1 MNRRIA
7 LIFLALLLTVS
18 MQAQKLRTGQH
29 SKGVKRISR
38 VYHDVSLSD
47 ALSELAKQQ
56 TDYAIM
62 FLYNEL
68 EDFRITTT
76 VSRKTLPDA
85 IQQMIGFYPVR
96 MTVDDSNPEE
106 RLRAG
111 ERTSGMKKIFVEC
124 THKTDRHLTGT
135 IIDEHGHP
143 VAYAN
148 VAILH
153 PADSTLLSGGV
164 SNESGYFAIPY
175 ETPSSVS
182 SGRVGA
188 VLARI
193 SYVGYKTVYR
203 LCHQPEVGSIRMRP
217 DNYALNGV
225 VVQGERPKVVLQGNS
240 LLMNVEGTVM
250 ERLGTAEDVLSRVPT
265 ISKKGDGYEILGKGA
280 PLIYLNN
287 RKVTDLNELRN
298 VLSENI
304 RSVEVVQNPG
314 ARYDATV
321 QAVIVIRTKRTAGE
335 GLGVEL
341 TSWSRKGHGYANNE
355 RINLTYRTGRLELFA
370 NLFGAYNKRWS
381 RGDFEQT
388 IFADTLW
395 TINNRKQSSVRNPYA
410 EGRVGFNYQLN
421 DSNSFGGFYQH
432 VYDYVKTAYDNA
444 DDLTADGAP
453 YDHLHNSG
461 TRRDKNAPKHQANLY
476 YTGKLGPFTI
486 DFNADYTDY
495 QNRSRTQQ
503 QELSAEYEDR
513 DVNTE
518 SRTHGR
524 MVAEKL
530 IVSLPL
536 WKGQVS
542 VGEEYTNTRWHS
554 YFENTEG
561 YIANSSSEQH
571 ESNMAPFVELR
582 QRLGRFQLQ
591 AGLRYEHV
599 SSEYFADGQQRN
611 DQSRTYDDLFPSVA
625 ISAPLP
631 WGGAG
636 GGLSLSYTKRTN
648 RPAYWLLSNDV
659 VYENRLNMQRGNPYL
674 RPVKYHNFNAMA
686 MWKGFYLT
694 TNFFHAV
701 DPFIRVMET
710 LEEDSK
716 VNMATTRNY
725 GHCDWIIVTLG
736 MQRDVK
742 LGSGITWTPQY
753 NVSLMKQWFTT
764 TFNGQDKHL
773 DQPMLSLQLG
783 NIVTLP
789 HDWLLQADFNMH
801 THGYTGSNF
810 KVEATNAML
819 SLSASKD
826 FLKRRLN
833 IKLTGNDLFNQG
845 INRGMF
851 YFDHMIYRKT
861 EDNDSRFVSLSL
873 RYRFNVT
880 PSKYKGTG
888 AGNAERNRL

>member
-1 MNRRIA
+1 MMKYLVISLIA
-7 LIFLALLLTVS
+7 LCCCTSMYGQHVTRKYDNVS
-18 MQAQKLRTGQH
+18 MSEALRDLNEQSRDYT
-29 SKGVKRISR
+29 ISF
-38 VYHDVSLSD
+38 
-47 ALSELAKQQ
+47 
-56 TDYAIM
+56 M
-62 FLYNEL
+62 YNEL
-68 EDFRITTT
+68 EDFRVTTSIKHKT
-76 VSRKTLPDA
+76 VTEA
-85 IQQMIGFYPVR
+85 IMQIVGFYPVR
-96 MTVDDSNPEE
+96 VVK
-106 RLRAG
+106 RG
-111 ERTSGMKKIFVEC
+111 ENEIFVEC
-124 THKTDRHLTGT
+124 THKTERHLTGT
-135 IIDEHGHP
+135 IIDENRQP
-143 VAYAN
+143 VPYAN
-148 VAILH
+148 VYLLH
-153 PADSTLLSGGV
+153 PSDSTV
-164 SNESGYFAIPY
+164 IY
-175 ETPSSVS
+175 EQSP
-182 SGRVGA
+182 

-193 SYVGYKTVYR
+193 SYVGYKTVYK
-203 LCHQPEVGSIRMRP
+203 LCDQSEVGTIKMHL
-217 DNYALNGV
+217 DNYTLNGV

-240 LLMNVEGTVM
+240 LMMNVEGTVM
-250 ERLGTAEDVLSRVPT
+250 SRLGTAEDVLSRVPT

-287 RKVTDLNELRN
+287 RKLTDLNELRN
-298 VLSENI
+298 IQSDNI

-321 QAVIVIRTKRTAGE
+321 QAVIVIRTRRATGQ

-341 TSWSRKGHGYANNE
+341 SSWSRKGRGYQNNE
-355 RINLTYRTGRLELFA
+355 RINLTYRTERLELFA

-395 TINNRKQSSVRNPYA
+395 TVSNRKQSTARNPYA

-444 DDLTADGAP
+444 DELTANGTP
-453 YDHLHNSG
+453 YDHLHNVG

-476 YTGKLGPFTI
+476 YTGKLGRFTI

-495 QNRSRTQQ
+495 QNRSSNEQ
-503 QELSAEYEDR
+503 QELSRNYENR
-513 DVNTE
+513 DVHTE
-518 SRTHGR
+518 TQTRGR

-536 WKGQVS
+536 WKGQLS
-542 VGEEYTNTRWHS
+542 IGEEYTNTRWRS
-554 YFENTEG
+554 SFENAEG
-561 YIANSSSEQH
+561 YIQNSNNEQH
-571 ESNMAPFVELR
+571 ESNIAPFVELQ

-599 SSEYFADGQQRN
+599 ASDYFVGCQHRS

-636 GGLSLSYTKRTN
+636 GGLSISYAKRTN

-674 RPVKYHNFNAMA
+674 RPVKYHNFSVMA
-686 MWKGFYLT
+686 MWKGIYLT
-694 TNFFHAV
+694 TNFFHCV
-701 DPFIRVMET
+701 NPFMTVMEST
-710 LEEDSK
+710 EQDSK

-725 GHCDWIIVTLG
+725 DHANWLIVTLG
-736 MQRDVK
+736 MQRDIR
-742 LGSGITWTPQY
+742 LGSSVTWTPQY
-753 NVSLMKQWFTT
+753 NVTMMKQWLTT
-764 TFNGQDKHL
+764 TFNSQDKHL
-773 DQPMLSLQLG
+773 GQPMLSLQLG
-783 NIVTLP
+783 NIVALP
-789 HDWLLQADFNMH
+789 HDWLLQADFSMH

-810 KVEATNAML
+810 KIESTNPML
-819 SLSASKD
+819 SLSVSKD
-826 FLKRRLN
+826 FFQRRLN

-845 INRGMF
+845 KSRGTF
-851 YFDHMIYRKT
+851 YFDRMIFRKT
-861 EDNDSRFVSLSL
+861 EDNDTRCVSLSL

-888 AGNAERNRL
+888 AGNAEKSRL